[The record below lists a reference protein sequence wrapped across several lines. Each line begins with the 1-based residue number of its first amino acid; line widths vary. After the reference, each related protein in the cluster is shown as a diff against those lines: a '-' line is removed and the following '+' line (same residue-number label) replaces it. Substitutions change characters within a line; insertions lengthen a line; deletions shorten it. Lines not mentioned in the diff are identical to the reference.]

1 LISIFYLINAN
12 DVFDKKGGIFMR
24 DTRKVRKFLRT
35 VLFLSVNVVILGCSF
50 ISGLTSKSKE
60 PPVPISTQSSAT
72 QVIAPTDQT
81 ISTADVPTEEP
92 VPTTT
97 SPTQESPVI
106 LDRPLGAGP
115 WLLIVAEDG
124 MWAVNPD
131 GSGLTSLTDELPIT
145 AQDLRKSASPSGGA
159 FALVTTTNPDKMANL
174 TLKLL
179 HLPDGDLE
187 IVTPLTS
194 DETEPGPDAL
204 PGSEDYE
211 VVFGLSGMQNL
222 AWSPDGD
229 QLAFMGAMN
238 GPSSDLYLY
247 TLDSGEITQL
257 TDGPSQGIRPTW
269 SPDGAYIVH
278 TGVGSF
284 GTGAGYDVQGIWAA
298 EPNGSILTLYPIPD
312 ESGDEEILGWVSPR
326 RFLVYTWNV
335 VCGTKNLR
343 IYDIDSGKTEVLW
356 KDFFSSVVFSPQTK
370 TGLVSIDEWTVD
382 CNPGGSEGSFLLR
395 SGQAMPLKVLD
406 FGSYWMDWYP
416 SAGVYLVKNESQMF
430 AVGPDGEVKRL
441 ADAPGADLPAV
452 SADGRMWAFA
462 ESTQG
467 GSQGLWL
474 GEFGSETESYFPRGT
489 RDVTWAPGSEGFF
502 FFSESGL
509 YFAPAPSFEPVL
521 IGEGL
526 HVSHVEPTV
535 WVFP

>member
-1 LISIFYLINAN
+1 MRQTRNVRRFLIKVLI
-12 DVFDKKGGIFMR
+12 
-24 DTRKVRKFLRT
+24 
-35 VLFLSVNVVILGCSF
+35 LSVSVVNLGCSF
-50 ISGLTSKSKE
+50 ISGLTSKSTE
-60 PPVPISTQSSAT
+60 VPAPVPTQSVAT
-72 QVIAPTDQT
+72 QVIAPTDQP
-81 ISTADVPTEEP
+81 IPTASVPTDEP
-92 VPTTT
+92 VPTAA
-97 SPTQESPVI
+97 SPTQEGSAIP
-106 LDRPLGAGP
+106 DRPLGEGP
-115 WLLIVAEDG
+115 WLLIEAEDG

-131 GSGLTSLTDELPIT
+131 GSGLTYLTDEIPIS
-145 AQDLRKSASPSGGA
+145 AQDMRESVSPRGGA
-159 FALVTTTNPDKMANL
+159 FALVTTTDPLNMTNL

-179 HLPDGDLE
+179 HLPDGELE

-211 VVFGLSGMQNL
+211 VVFGLSGMHNL
-222 AWSPDGD
+222 DWSPDGD
-229 QLAFMGAMN
+229 QLAFMGAMD
-238 GPSSDLYLY
+238 GPSSDLYVY
-247 TLDSGEITQL
+247 TLDSGEITRL

-278 TGVGSF
+278 AGVGSF

-298 EPNGSILTLYPIPD
+298 EPDGSSVVTLYPIPE

-343 IYDIDSGKTEVLW
+343 VYDIDSGKTVVLW
-356 KDFFSSVVFSPQTK
+356 KDFFSNVIFSPQTQ
-370 TGLVSIDEWTVD
+370 TALVNVDEWTVD
-382 CNPGGSEGSFLLR
+382 CNPGGSEGSFLLQP
-395 SGQAMPLKVLD
+395 GQAMPLKVLD

-416 SAGVYLVKNESQMF
+416 SAGVYLVKNEAQMF
-430 AVGPDGEVKRL
+430 EVWPDGEVRRL

-452 SADGRMWAFA
+452 STDGRMWAFA
-462 ESTQG
+462 ESPQG
-467 GSQGLWL
+467 DSPGLWL
-474 GEFGSETESYFPRGT
+474 GEFGNETELIFPQAS
-489 RDVTWAPGSEGFF
+489 RDVTWAPGGEGFF

-526 HVSHVEPTV
+526 RVVNVEPTV